1 MRLDGGRSLWL
12 LILALTA
19 VRLWAAAVIP
29 LTEDEAYYR
38 LWSQHLHFGYY
49 DHPPMIAWWIWLGT
63 TLAGDTPL
71 GVRLLPVLGAAVT
84 TWLTAD
90 LARRLGGGARTAL
103 LAALAYNAMLT
114 IGVGGLIATPDA
126 PAILFW
132 AATLAVLGRIATGG
146 SPRLWLLAGL
156 TAGLACISKYS
167 ALFLAP
173 GVFLWLLSTAE
184 NRRRLA
190 TPWPWSAVGVAGLVF
205 ATNLAWNATHGWLT
219 FEKQFGRVEPSQFR
233 PGYLGE
239 FLTTQF
245 VLLNPLIAVLAGIG
259 VWAGMRS
266 RGRVGGLDLSL
277 PLLAALP
284 FCLYLAIHS
293 LHDRVQAHW
302 PATVFAAFAL
312 AAAAAVEAR
321 PRGWRPRVLGG
332 GLILGAAAM
341 AGVLAWAGLQGPPIN
356 SRTDPLLPIRGWPQF
371 AGEVEATRVRTGAEW
386 VGVAHYGALSQLA
399 ATGRIE
405 APLVHL
411 IERERWPDAG
421 PAPVDKPGL
430 VLDKSR
436 RLSLADLQACFRSV
450 APVGELVRGV
460 PTSRVD
466 RYPLFRVEGPVEGL
480 LATGCPDELGKNRR
494 RQAAAPIPP
503 PRGAWPAQRTGG
515 GS

>member
-1 MRLDGGRSLWL
+1 MLKLDSRQGLWL

-19 VRLWAAAVIP
+19 VRLWAAAAIP

-38 LWSQHLHFGYY
+38 LWSQHLHLGYY
-49 DHPPMIAWWIWLGT
+49 DHPPMIAWWIRLGT
-63 TLAGDTPL
+63 WLAGDTAL
-71 GVRLLPVLGAAVT
+71 GVRLTPVLGAAVT

-90 LARRLGGGARTAL
+90 LAQRLGGSHRTGL
-103 LAALAYNAMLT
+103 IAAAIYNAMLT
-114 IGVGGLIATPDA
+114 IGAGGLLATPDA

-132 AATLAVLGRIATGG
+132 AATLSALARIAAGG
-146 SPRLWLLAGL
+146 SPRLWVLAGL

-173 GVFLWLLSTAE
+173 GVVLWMVGSAE
-184 NRRRLA
+184 GRRRLM
-190 TPWPWSAVGVAGLVF
+190 TPWPWTAVAAAGAVF

-233 PGYLGE
+233 PAYLGE

-245 VLLNPLIAVLAGIG
+245 VLLNPLIAMLAGLG
-259 VWAGMRS
+259 VWGAL
-266 RGRVGGLDLSL
+266 RGRGKVGGMDLSL

-284 FCLYLAIHS
+284 FCLYLALHA

-302 PATVFAAFAL
+302 PATVFAALAL
-312 AAAAAVEAR
+312 AASAAVAAR
-321 PRGWRPRVLGG
+321 PQRLRLGVLAGGLALGG
-332 GLILGAAAM
+332 VAM
-341 AGVLAWAGLQGPPIN
+341 AGLLAWAGLQGPPLN
-356 SRTDPLLPIRGWPQF
+356 SRTDPLLPIRGWPAF
-371 AGEVEATRVRTGAEW
+371 AAQVEAARRQARAEW

-411 IERERWPDAG
+411 IERERWPDAA
-421 PAPVDKPGL
+421 PAPVDRPGL

-436 RLSLADLQACFRSV
+436 RMSVSDLQTCFRKV
-450 APVGELVRGV
+450 TPVGELIRGV

-480 LATGCPDELGKNRR
+480 LSKGCPDEMGKNRR
-494 RQAAAPIPP
+494 REATAPETS
-503 PRGAWPAQRTGG
+503 RVN
-515 GS
+515 

>member
-1 MRLDGGRSLWL
+1 MRLDAGRGLWL
-12 LILALTA
+12 LILGLTA

-29 LTEDEAYYR
+29 QTEDEAYYR
-38 LWSQHLHFGYY
+38 LWSQHLHLGYY
-49 DHPPMIAWWIWLGT
+49 DHPPMIAWWIRLGT

-71 GVRLLPVLGAAVT
+71 GMRLAPVLGAAAT

-90 LARRLGGGARTAL
+90 LARRLGGSARTAL
-103 LAALAYNAMLT
+103 VAALAYNAMLT
-114 IGVGGLIATPDA
+114 IGAGGILATPDA

-132 AATLAVLGRIATGG
+132 AATLAVLGRIGAGG
-146 SPRLWLLAGL
+146 SPKLWLLAGL

-173 GVFLWLLSTAE
+173 GVLLWLLSSPE

-205 ATNLAWNATHGWLT
+205 ATNLAWNATHQWLT
-219 FEKQFGRVEPSQFR
+219 FEKQFGRVEPSRFR

-239 FLTTQF
+239 FLSTQF
-245 VLLNPLIAVLAGIG
+245 VLLNPLLAVLAGVG
-259 VWAGMRS
+259 VWAAVRGRGQD

-284 FCLYLAIHS
+284 FGLYLSLHA

-302 PATVFAAFAL
+302 PATVFAALAL
-312 AAAAAVEAR
+312 AAAAALQAR
-321 PRGWRPRVLGG
+321 PGGWRPKVFGA
-332 GLILGAAAM
+332 GLALGAFAM
-341 AGVLAWAGLQGPPIN
+341 AGTLAWAGLQGPPLN
-356 SRTDPLLPIRGWPQF
+356 GRTDPLLPIRGWPQF
-371 AGEVEATRVRTGAEW
+371 AGEVEAARIRAGAEW

-399 ATGRIE
+399 ATGRIG

-411 IERERWPDAG
+411 IERERWPDAA
-421 PAPVDKPGL
+421 PAPVERPGL

-450 APVGELVRGV
+450 TPVGELVRGV
-460 PTSRVD
+460 PASRVD
-466 RYPLFRVEGPVEGL
+466 RYPLFRVEGPVPGL
-480 LATGCPDELGKNRR
+480 LGQGCPDELGKNRR
-494 RQAAAPIPP
+494 R
-503 PRGAWPAQRTGG
+503 
-515 GS
+515 

>member
-1 MRLDGGRSLWL
+1 MKPDAGRGLWL

-19 VRLWAAAVIP
+19 VRLWAAAAIP

-49 DHPPMIAWWIWLGT
+49 DHPPTIAWWIRLGT
-63 TLAGDTPL
+63 TLAGDTAL
-71 GVRLLPVLGAAVT
+71 GVRLLPVLGAAAT

-90 LARRLGGGARTAL
+90 LARRLGGSARTAL
-103 LAALAYNAMLT
+103 AAAVIYNAMLT
-114 IGVGGLIATPDA
+114 IGAGGVLATPDA
-126 PAILFW
+126 PAIFFW
-132 AATLAVLGRIATGG
+132 AATLAVLGRISADG

-190 TPWPWSAVGVAGLVF
+190 TPWPWSAVAVAGLVF
-205 ATNLAWNATHGWLT
+205 ATNLAWNATHRWLT
-219 FEKQFGRVEPSQFR
+219 FEKQFGRVEPSHFR

-239 FLTTQF
+239 FLSTQF
-245 VLLNPLIAVLAGIG
+245 VLLNPLLAVLAALGI
-259 VWAGMRS
+259 WAAIR
-266 RGRVGGLDLSL
+266 RRQPVGSVRLGL
-277 PLLAALP
+277 PLLTALP

-302 PATVFAAFAL
+302 PATVFAAFAM
-312 AAAAAVEAR
+312 AAAAALTERPSAAR
-321 PRGWRPRVLGG
+321 LRL
-332 GLILGAAAM
+332 AQ
-341 AGVLAWAGLQGPPIN
+341 AGVGLGLGLSVVAMAWAGLQGPPLN
-356 SRTDPLLPIRGWPQF
+356 GRTDPLLPIRGWPEF
-371 AGEVEATRVRTGAEW
+371 AGQVEAARIRTGAAW

-399 ATGRIE
+399 ATGRIG

-411 IERERWPDAG
+411 IERERWPDAA
-421 PAPVDKPGL
+421 PAPVDRPGL

-436 RLSLADLQACFRSV
+436 RLSLADLQACFRTV
-450 APVGELVRGV
+450 TPVGELVRGV

-480 LATGCPDELGKNRR
+480 LAEGCPDELGKNRR
-494 RQAAAPIPP
+494 RQAATTPP
-503 PRGAWPAQRTGG
+503 PKGD
-515 GS
+515 